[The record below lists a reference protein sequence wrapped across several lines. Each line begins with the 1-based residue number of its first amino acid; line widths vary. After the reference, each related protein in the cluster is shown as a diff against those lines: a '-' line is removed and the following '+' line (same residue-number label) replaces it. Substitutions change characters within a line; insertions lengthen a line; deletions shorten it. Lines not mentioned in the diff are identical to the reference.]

1 MRCAGTPQKAPSGA
15 TASLRCEPHPDR
27 AQGASGPAGFA
38 RVRYSRCSEG
48 VAVDREARGGEG
60 GADAADRL
68 VDDVRTHRGVAL

>member
-1 MRCAGTPQKAPSGA
+1 MP
-15 TASLRCEPHPDR
+15 
-27 AQGASGPAGFA
+27 

-68 VDDVRTHRGVAL
+68 FAQRDVIARRHSGSL